1 LFLKSVHE
9 YTVNNNEANSSPKSK
24 EDVEDQEAS
33 PLLKQYRFVFPKVAC
48 ILFQN
53 GQCALL
59 GETVDYLNDLIW
71 NSREIAIFD
80 L

>member
-1 LFLKSVHE
+1 MYSAADTGSKQI
-9 YTVNNNEANSSPKSK
+9 TGASSR
-24 EDVEDQEAS
+24 EETAEQDQEAS